1 LNDWLYK
8 VYNELKNKDSA
19 DYYFRK
25 KTGLENELKEQEF
38 NISIHEID
46 TKYKVHEKELKIIL
60 KGNCLCTMRII
71 KSMPYFNSAGFC
83 FGCLLFH

>member
-1 LNDWLYK
+1 MNDWLYK
-8 VYNELKNKDSA
+8 VYNELKNKGSA

-46 TKYKVHEKELKIIL
+46 TKYKVHEKELKI
-60 KGNCLCTMRII
+60 
-71 KSMPYFNSAGFC
+71 NSQRK
-83 FGCLLFH
+83 LLMYYENNKIHALL